1 MVYES
6 VQCCN
11 KVNIKRTVLQK
22 PGTPFVKSDMRDWWK
37 LTFFKIRLQ
46 FPSDQL

>member
-6 VQCCN
+6 LQCCN
-11 KVNIKRTVLQK
+11 KVNIKRSVLQK
-22 PGTPFVKSDMRDWWK
+22 PGSPFVKSDVRDWCK
-37 LTFFKIRLQ
+37 LAFFKKGFQ